1 MYQYLIT
8 RRKLIITTREAIM
21 KRQNDT
27 ACTANILI
35 LILSTSGKV
44 FINRVIFTKNN
55 ISIRPISNSKQKR
68 VIYATII
75 IGQVKS
81 DFDDAIPIFE
91 VNKPSASAAIT
102 IVTVPIQKLT
112 RRQRP
117 EETGCLL
124 IIFGM

>member
-27 ACTANILI
+27 ACTAKILI

-75 IGQVKS
+75 IGHVKS

-91 VNKPSASAAIT
+91 VNKPSANAAIT

-112 RRQRP
+112 RRHRP